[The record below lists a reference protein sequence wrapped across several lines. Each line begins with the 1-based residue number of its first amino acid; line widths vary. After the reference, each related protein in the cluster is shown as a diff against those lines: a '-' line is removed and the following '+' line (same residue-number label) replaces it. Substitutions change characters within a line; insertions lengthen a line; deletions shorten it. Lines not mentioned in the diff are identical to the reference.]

1 MAILSAD
8 PSPRIPQLG
17 YVHFKPYRIEYGEQ
31 DPIYTREQCE
41 KMMEELRDKHVEDIT
56 EQLLT
61 DILLRH
67 TGDKWNIVEIKDRYE
82 DEKYKLI
89 KMVGTRPGR
98 LYGDTGLLN
107 FLLIDPQL
115 EYEQGYILAPRVPYP
130 DSEAGKYAYLT
141 DEWKNN

>member
-1 MAILSAD
+1 
-8 PSPRIPQLG
+8 
-17 YVHFKPYRIEYGEQ
+17 
-31 DPIYTREQCE
+31 
-41 KMMEELRDKHVEDIT
+41 MMEELRDKHVEDIT

-67 TGDKWNIVEIKDRYE
+67 TGDKWDIVEIKDQYE
-82 DEKYKLI
+82 GEKYKLI
-89 KMVGTRPGR
+89 KMIGTKPGR
-98 LYGDTGLLN
+98 LCGDTGLLN

>member
-1 MAILSAD
+1 MSILSAD

-17 YVHFKPYRIEYGEQ
+17 YVHFKPYRVEYGEQ
-31 DPIYTREQCE
+31 VPIYTREQCK
-41 KMMEELRDKHVEDIT
+41 KMMEELRDKHFEDVT

-67 TGDKWNIVEIKDRYE
+67 TGDKWNVIEIKDRFE
-82 DEKYKLI
+82 DEKHKLI
-89 KMVGTRPGR
+89 KMVGTKPGR

-107 FLLIDPQL
+107 FLLIDPKI
-115 EYEQGYILAPRVPYP
+115 EYEMGYSFAPRVPFP

-141 DEWKNN
+141 DEWTKN